1 MPSWAFPPGGQLCG
15 LFSSDKRYGYKAYDV
30 PKPGALLMGYPVNDF
45 AEIKPV
51 YHAVMDPGILQM
63 EVLLVGY
70 LRRHHT
76 GLPTDLFL
84 VRQE

>member
-1 MPSWAFPPGGQLCG
+1 
-15 LFSSDKRYGYKAYDV
+15 
-30 PKPGALLMGYPVNDF
+30 MGYPVNDF